1 MIIILKKLENEQ
13 KKKQDLQNQF
23 NQEIDEL
30 GDETESL
37 VDEIEKWQI

>member
-1 MIIILKKLENEQ
+1 MN